1 MEIFKTDS
9 FNEDLRFKI
18 RLQAYLRLTA
28 LKISVS
34 RKEEN
39 KFMPYIRER
48 ESKLRELLKCNDE
61 FQIFDGEKKIFP

>member
-39 KFMPYIRER
+39 KFMPYIMER